1 MRWQASY
8 PLMPGSRMSRRT
20 RSKPSRPRRSRPCSP
35 DSAEAAT
42 YPWRFSRSTRVFP
55 TRASSSMTRISAM
68 AGIRPGSG
76 LSAHRCLR
84 DRIRRHVPLVQ
95 DHLAVPAVERQG
107 PAVADSLLE
116 IEGHA
121 RLDGPAVDVQGDH
134 LLLPLHDHLVDG
146 LDLVH
151 GVDRPVRVALLDLAP
166 AQGQLGGP
174 RDALEPHTALDVGG
188 VA

>member
-20 RSKPSRPRRSRPCSP
+20 RSKLSRSRRSRPCSP

-68 AGIRPGSG
+68 GGRRPGSG
-76 LSAHRCLR
+76 LSASGCLR
-84 DRIRRHVPLVQ
+84 DRIGRHVPLVQ
-95 DHLAVPAVERQG
+95 DHLSVPAVERQR

-121 RLDGPAVDVQGDH
+121 RLDGSAVDVQGDH
-134 LLLPLHDHLVDG
+134 LFLPLHHHLVDG

-151 GVDRPVRVALLDLAP
+151 GVDRAVRVALMDLAP
-166 AQGQLGGP
+166 EEVQLGGP
-174 RDALEPHTALDVGG
+174 REAI
-188 VA
+188 